1 MDTFPQAPSARRGE
15 QAAVWTQGR
24 GGRCDRVGGW
34 GGGIFRTRTRQ
45 PHLSWGPLSPRLP
58 GAPAAPPPLPRCGWP
73 ALSLSSPAICT
84 WPQEEPVLSRDTGSF
99 LPSSS
104 GEEVTLQKPL
114 PQPDP
119 RLNKPLPLIGP
130 LAPSSPALARGPTAF
145 PHVLSSLPSRQAAN
159 LLYRLHLCTWAPVAE
174 GVGVTEP
181 PARLLGQEC
190 AHHEACF
197 GRETW
202 PASYF
207 SSGTA
212 C

>member
-1 MDTFPQAPSARRGE
+1 MGETEGKKDEADYKRLQTFPLVRHSDMPEEMRVETMELCVTACEKFSNNNESAAKMIKETMDKKFGSSWHVVIGE
-15 QAAVWTQGR
+15 GFGFEIT
-24 GGRCDRVGGW
+24 
-34 GGGIFRTRTRQ
+34 
-45 PHLSWGPLSPRLP
+45 HE
-58 GAPAAPPPLPRCGWP
+58 
-73 ALSLSSPAICT
+73 
-84 WPQEEPVLSRDTGSF
+84 EEPVLSRDTGSF

-159 LLYRLHLCTWAPVAE
+159 LLYRLHLCTWAPMAE